1 MTLYELRTQPPFE
14 IGLIFWSYYSK
25 PDCAWS
31 KRSRTPTC
39 LTMDA
44 TSVNKSDC
52 PELQIPFP
60 LFFIIGVV
68 SLAENL
74 LVVVAVIWNRKL
86 HSPMY
91 CFICSLAA
99 FNTIASLTKTWEN
112 VMIVAADI
120 GHLQKTGF
128 LERKLDDVV
137 DSLLCMSFVGSI
149 FSFLAIAVDRYIT
162 IFHALR
168 YHNIMTMR
176 RAGIILGVIWTT
188 CGVSSVLMVS
198 FFYSEFIMTCFV
210 VFFFVSLVVIC
221 FLYVY
226 MFMLARIHARNI
238 AALPTSDS
246 GRRRHHWR
254 RGNSMRGVLTLTIL
268 FGAFVVCWTPFFVH
282 LVIIMVCPKNPY
294 CECYRSLFQLHVVL
308 LMSHALIDPAIY
320 AFRIVE
326 LRHTFRKMLL
336 CSNWRQCS

>member
-1 MTLYELRTQPPFE
+1 MNTTTANQ
-14 IGLIFWSYYSK
+14 
-25 PDCAWS
+25 
-31 KRSRTPTC
+31 
-39 LTMDA
+39 
-44 TSVNKSDC
+44 SDC
-52 PELQIPFP
+52 PEVKVPFP
-60 LFFIIGVV
+60 LFFTIGAV

-74 LVVVAVIWNRKL
+74 LVVVAVLWNRNL

-112 VMIVAADI
+112 LMIVFASV
-120 GHLQKTGF
+120 GHLKKTGSSE
-128 LERKLDDVV
+128 LNLDDVM

-176 RAGIILGVIWTT
+176 RTKAILGVIWLI
-188 CGVSSVLMVS
+188 CGLSAVLMVK
-198 FFYSEFIMTCFV
+198 FFDSNFIKICFV
-210 VFFFVSLVVIC
+210 VFFVVSVAIIC

-226 MFMLARIHARNI
+226 MFMLARIHARKI
-238 AALPTSDS
+238 AALPAS
-246 GRRRHHWR
+246 GVPKCRRQRWWGRSR
-254 RGNSMRGVLTLTIL
+254 RGALTVTIL
-268 FGAFVVCWTPFFVH
+268 FGVFVVCWAPFFLH
-282 LVIIMVCPKNPY
+282 LIIITVCPENPY

-320 AFRIVE
+320 AFRSAE
-326 LRHTFRKMLL
+326 LRRTFRKMQLWRR
-336 CSNWRQCS
+336 CS

>member
-1 MTLYELRTQPPFE
+1 MNV
-14 IGLIFWSYYSK
+14 
-25 PDCAWS
+25 
-31 KRSRTPTC
+31 TP
-39 LTMDA
+39 
-44 TSVNKSDC
+44 VNQSDC
-52 PELQIPFP
+52 LEVEVPFP
-60 LFFIIGVV
+60 LFFTIGVV

-74 LVVVAVIWNRKL
+74 LVVVAVIRNRNL

-112 VMIVAADI
+112 LMIVLADV
-120 GHLQKTGF
+120 GQLEKKGF
-128 LERKLDDVV
+128 SETKLDDVM

-176 RAGIILGVIWTT
+176 RTGAVLGVIWTT
-188 CGVSSVLMVS
+188 CGVSAVLMVR
-198 FFYSEFIMTCFV
+198 FFESSVIKICFV
-210 VFFFVSLVVIC
+210 VFFVVSLAIIC

-226 MFMLARIHARNI
+226 MFMLARIHARKI
-238 AALPTSDS
+238 AALPTSGGGKS
-246 GRRRHHWR
+246 RRQRWW
-254 RGNSMRGVLTLTIL
+254 GNSMRGALTLTIL
-268 FGAFVVCWTPFFVH
+268 FGAFVVCWAPFFFH
-282 LVIIMVCPKNPY
+282 LILIMVCPMNPY

-320 AFRIVE
+320 AFRSAE
-326 LRHTFRKMLL
+326 LRHTFRRMLL
-336 CSNWRQCS
+336 CPDWKSQCS